1 MRARSHSL
9 PASHLCFCMVLSMS
23 KTPATYAVEYN
34 GKVNMEPVE
43 PEDEQP
49 AQDLWTFECSQML

>member
-1 MRARSHSL
+1 
-9 PASHLCFCMVLSMS
+9 MVLSMS